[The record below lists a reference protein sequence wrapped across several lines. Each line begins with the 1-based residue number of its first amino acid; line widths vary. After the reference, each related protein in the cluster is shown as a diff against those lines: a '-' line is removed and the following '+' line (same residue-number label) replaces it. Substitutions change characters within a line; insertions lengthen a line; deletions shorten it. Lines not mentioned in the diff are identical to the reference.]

1 MKMAV
6 FFDVLP
12 KSGFVDAYFA
22 MALGLR
28 SIAEKNAGF
37 ISVERFKNLQRP
49 DWYLSFSNWGD
60 EESLASWRCQP
71 DHSSAQVCGRNLILE
86 DYRLRVASEIP
97 NPSIPMESGKAE
109 LIMAYVGNFEAIKN
123 SLSKNTMPMSVP
135 RYFQG
140 VINPERGIALAECG
154 INQSIPLENDGESD
168 LYDVRCFSVVRD
180 YGMYDR
186 AQAPQQFI

>member
-1 MKMAV
+1 MAV

-28 SIAEKNAGF
+28 PIAEKNTGF

-97 NPSIPMESGKAE
+97 DLSIRMESGKTD

-123 SLSKNTMPMSVP
+123 SVSKNTILNSAP

-140 VINPERGIALAECG
+140 VINPERGIALAECA
-154 INQSIPLENDGESD
+154 INQSIPLANYSESN
-168 LYDVRCFSVVRD
+168 LFDVRCFSVVRD

-186 AQAPQQFI
+186 TQAPQQFI

>member
-28 SIAEKNAGF
+28 SIAEKNTGF

-71 DHSSAQVCGRNLILE
+71 DHSSAQVCGRNLILK

-97 NPSIPMESGKAE
+97 NPSIPTDLGRTE
-109 LIMAYVGNFEAIKN
+109 LLMAYVGNFEAIKN
-123 SLSKNTMPMSVP
+123 ALSKNTMPNSVP

-140 VINPERGIALAECG
+140 VINPERGIALTEYSP
-154 INQSIPLENDGESD
+154 NQPIQLERYGESD
-168 LYDVRCFSVVRD
+168 FFDLRCFSVVRD
-180 YGMYDR
+180 YGMFDR

>member
-28 SIAEKNAGF
+28 SIAEQNTGF

-86 DYRLRVASEIP
+86 DYRLRVAAEVPNRSAPTESREAEIV
-97 NPSIPMESGKAE
+97 
-109 LIMAYVGNFEAIKN
+109 MAYVGNFEAIKN
-123 SLSKNTMPMSVP
+123 ALSKNTMPNTIP
-135 RYFQG
+135 GYFQG
-140 VINPERGIALAECG
+140 VINPERGIAITECR
-154 INQSIPLENDGESD
+154 INQSIPLENDSESD
-168 LYDVRCFSVVRD
+168 LFDVRYFSVVRD
-180 YGMYDR
+180 YGMFDR
-186 AQAPQQFI
+186 AQAPQQFV

>member
-86 DYRLRVASEIP
+86 DYRLRVATEVS
-97 NPSIPMESGKAE
+97 NPTAPAESGEAE
-109 LIMAYVGNFEAIKN
+109 LVMAYVGNFEAIKN
-123 SLSKNTMPMSVP
+123 ALSKNTQLNAIP

-140 VINPERGIALAECG
+140 VINPERGIAIAECSA
-154 INQSIPLENDGESD
+154 NQSIQLENYSESD
-168 LYDVRCFSVVRD
+168 LFDVRCFNVVRD
-180 YGMYDR
+180 YGMFDR
-186 AQAPQQFI
+186 TQAPQQFI

>member
-28 SIAEKNAGF
+28 SIAEKNTGF

-49 DWYLSFSNWGD
+49 DWYLSFSCWGD
-60 EESLASWRCQP
+60 EESLTSWRCQP

-86 DYRLRVASEIP
+86 DYRLRVASELP
-97 NPSIPMESGKAE
+97 NTINLAGPLGAE
-109 LIMAYVGNFEAIKN
+109 IVVAYIGNFEVIKN
-123 SLSKNTMPMSVP
+123 ALSKITMPNVIP

-140 VINPERGIALAECG
+140 VINPERGIALAEWSA
-154 INQSIPLENDGESD
+154 NQSIQLENYSESN
-168 LYDVRCFSVVRD
+168 LFDVRCFSVVRD
-180 YGMYDR
+180 YGMFDR

>member
-12 KSGFVDAYFA
+12 KSGFVDTYFA
-22 MALGLR
+22 MAQGLR
-28 SIAEKNAGF
+28 SIAEKNTGF

-86 DYRLRVASEIP
+86 DYRLRVAAEVP
-97 NPSIPMESGKAE
+97 NRTTPTESGEAE
-109 LIMAYVGNFEAIKN
+109 LVMAYVGNFEAIKN
-123 SLSKNTMPMSVP
+123 ALSKITMLNASP

-140 VINPERGIALAECG
+140 VINPERGIALVESSK
-154 INQSIPLENDGESD
+154 NQFIPLENYSVSN
-168 LYDVRCFSVVRD
+168 LFDVRCFGVVRD
-180 YGMYDR
+180 YGMFDR

>member
-86 DYRLRVASEIP
+86 DYRLRVAAEVLNRSAP
-97 NPSIPMESGKAE
+97 AESGEAE
-109 LIMAYVGNFEAIKN
+109 LVIAYVGNFEAIKN
-123 SLSKNTMPMSVP
+123 ALSKITIPNSIT

-140 VINPERGIALAECG
+140 VINPERGIALLECSK
-154 INQSIPLENDGESD
+154 NQSIALENDSESD
-168 LYDVRCFSVVRD
+168 LFDVRCFNVVRD

>member
-12 KSGFVDAYFA
+12 KSGFTDAYFA
-22 MALGLR
+22 MAQGLR
-28 SIAEKNAGF
+28 PIAEKNTGF

-86 DYRLRVASEIP
+86 DYRLRVATEVLNHEVP
-97 NPSIPMESGKAE
+97 AESGEAE
-109 LIMAYVGNFEAIKN
+109 LVMAYVGNFEAIKN
-123 SLSKNTMPMSVP
+123 ALTKNTLPKATP

-140 VINPERGIALAECG
+140 VINPERGIAIAECSA
-154 INQSIPLENDGESD
+154 NQSIQLENYSESD
-168 LYDVRCFSVVRD
+168 LFDVRCFSVVRD
-180 YGMYDR
+180 YGMFDR
-186 AQAPQQFI
+186 TQAPQQFI